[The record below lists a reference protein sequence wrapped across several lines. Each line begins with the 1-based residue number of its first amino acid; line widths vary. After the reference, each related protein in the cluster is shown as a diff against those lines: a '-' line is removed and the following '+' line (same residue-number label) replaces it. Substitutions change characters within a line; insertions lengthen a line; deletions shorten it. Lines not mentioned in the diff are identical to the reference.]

1 MGVVGGEA
9 YHPVESLEQVSC
21 LIEHSSSYDILM

>member
-9 YHPVESLEQVSC
+9 YHQESLEQVSC
-21 LIEHSSSYDILM
+21 LIEHPSSYDILM